1 MPNQFAIQLIEQ
13 HGSETT
19 DSLFSEQH
27 VGVFLVDWREADE
40 DIINMAAETL
50 GTQEL
55 SSKWQDEKLYV
66 CYKNQMTL
74 VPLMFEPGEQDKTLL
89 ALNTALSP
97 DYEVRHIRASE
108 GGDTI
113 AFMALDTGTWKN
125 LESTFGKKVED
136 AFMSLADGSSLFS

>member
-136 AFMSLADGSSLFS
+136 AFMSLAGGSSLFS